1 MNTEQIQAA
10 TPWTVGEVRSPGG
23 VDWDIV
29 LRDADNSP
37 IAFVRVAGW
46 TKKRAI
52 AHANSIVN
60 AVNSYEAR
68 EALIGKLVGAIRDFL
83 QAIDSGYFGDALV
96 IGPSY
101 DRAESA
107 YLQDLRAALAAA
119 NKVQS

>member
-68 EALIGKLVGAIRDFL
+68 EALIADLVTALEVSATHCEHVHHNPGKYHEAHQPCPVAKKI
-83 QAIDSGYFGDALV
+83 Q
-96 IGPSY
+96 
-101 DRAESA
+101 
-107 YLQDLRAALAAA
+107 AALTAA
-119 NKVQS
+119 KERQI